1 MTIDRTH
8 RIHRTHRAALSL
20 SAVAL
25 TGILG
30 LSACVPSAEDQETE
44 TTTVD
49 TPSAE
54 ATEATDAA
62 EAPEETTAAA
72 EDPENEDQP
81 EDEQT
86 EDQTDDDA
94 EGADTEEDAAAD
106 TVELRGLDHLTPSH
120 TESGTGPTTFDLE
133 HPDGMDAPVLTGR
146 TVTGASD
153 EAEVTYTYFEGLRTD
168 GQTYSIGAVDEGLT
182 GMTLV
187 DPYWM
192 DARTT
197 EVEVNTEDGVDWEFM
212 VYPLDEIPTVSP
224 GQSVEGSGAQ
234 VFRWTGGS
242 AQEFRTTHGGESNFI
257 VKTEGTT
264 ADAGTVDVPIND
276 VGSGEGT
283 LELSEDEVFVLVTA
297 RGPWEFIAQ

>member
-1 MTIDRTH
+1 MTINRTH
-8 RIHRTHRAALSL
+8 RMRRTHRATLSL

-30 LSACVPSAEDQETE
+30 LSACAPSPEGAETE

-49 TPSAE
+49 TASAQ
-54 ATEATDAA
+54 ATDAA
-62 EAPEETTAAA
+62 ETPQEATGAA
-72 EDPENEDQP
+72 DDQT

-86 EDQTDDDA
+86 EGQA
-94 EGADTEEDAAAD
+94 EADGQGADTEGDVASD

-120 TESGTGPTTFDLE
+120 TESGTGPTTFELE

-146 TVTGASD
+146 KVTGASD
-153 EAEVTYTYFEGLRTD
+153 EAEVTYTYFDGLRTD
-168 GQTYSIGAVDEGLT
+168 GQTYNIGAVDEGLT

-224 GQSVEGSGAQ
+224 GQSVKGSGAQ
-234 VFRWTGGS
+234 VFRWAGGS

-257 VKTEGTT
+257 VTTEGTT
-264 ADAGTVDVPIND
+264 ADAGTADVPINE
-276 VGSGEGT
+276 VGSGEAT
-283 LELSEDEVFVLVTA
+283 LELGEDEVFVLVTA
-297 RGPWEFIAQ
+297 RGPWEFMAQ